1 MGMARW
7 LHRGPAATGVVAS
20 GLELLLGTALVGAA
34 ALAGLF
40 FMHRPWP
47 SDVDILGFR
56 LLPAD
61 YASGWAHDVTRLGS
75 LPTLLVG
82 AAALLVVG
90 LARDWLRAIACAA
103 GPLLGAL
110 VVQEA
115 AKPLV
120 DRHLGAG
127 GAPSYPSGTVT
138 VVAALAMAAVLVVPP
153 LLKGVTALGAVIVV
167 AAACAAVVVLR
178 WHFPTDAI
186 GGVCVGAGIVL
197 VLDGLLHLG
206 WQWLG
211 ARRWRP
217 ATET

>member
-1 MGMARW
+1 MG
-7 LHRGPAATGVVAS
+7 TV
-20 GLELLLGTALVGAA
+20 LVGAA

-47 SDVDILGFR
+47 ANVDILGFR

-61 YASGWAHDVTRLGS
+61 YASAWAHDVTRLGS

-82 AAALLVVG
+82 TAIILVVG
-90 LARDWLRAIACAA
+90 FWRDWVRAIACAS
-103 GPLLGAL
+103 GPLLAAL
-110 VVQEA
+110 VVEEA

-127 GAPSYPSGTVT
+127 GAPSYPSGTVA
-138 VVAALAMAAVLVVPP
+138 VVTALATASVLVVPP
-153 LLKGVTALGAVIVV
+153 LLRSLTALAAVIVV

-186 GGVCVGAGIVL
+186 GGVCVGAGLVL
-197 VLDGLLHLG
+197 VLDGLGHLG

-211 ARRWRP
+211 ARRRPTARPDRP
-217 ATET
+217 ARPRPSSVGHLAR